1 MFQHERINEILDILN
16 ENRYVS
22 VEYLSA
28 KLHISPSSIRRDLS
42 IMEDRGLVRRSYG
55 GVELIVSSNMTV
67 PYMMRMQENKR
78 EKKRIAI
85 SVAKMIKEGDVLFVD
100 ASTTVQYLLQEITN
114 TRGITIITNSVQA
127 LHYLS
132 TYQIKVISTGGTIS
146 YENRSVLTGDTVMR
160 TLDTIRANFALFSAQ
175 GLDNDGTFYDCYQDE
190 IDITRKMIERADC
203 RVLLCDSNKLGK
215 TSTFVKGTL
224 NDVDYVAC
232 DISLINCFSEKF
244 PNLKYLSNN
253 TEERT

>member
-1 MFQHERINEILDILN
+1 MFRHERVNEILDILS

-22 VEYLSA
+22 VDYLSK

-42 IMEDRGLVRRSYG
+42 AMEERGLVRRSYG
-55 GVELIVSSNMTV
+55 GVELNVSNNMTV

-85 SVAKMIKEGDVLFVD
+85 SVAKMIKEGNVLLVD

-114 TRGITIITNSVQA
+114 MRGITIITNSVQA

-132 TYQIKVISTGGTIS
+132 AYQIKVISTGGTIS

-160 TLDTIRANFALFSAQ
+160 TLDTIRADFALFSAQ
-175 GLDNDGTFYDCYQDE
+175 GLDVDGTFYDCYQDE
-190 IDITRKMIERADC
+190 IDITRKMIDRANC
-203 RVLLCDSNKLGK
+203 RILLCDSSKLGK

-224 NDVDYVAC
+224 DHVDFIAC
-232 DISLINCFSEKF
+232 DKDLHNLYAEKF
-244 PNLKYLSNN
+244 PHLRFVPKF
-253 TEERT
+253 E